1 MVHRRRSPAPVST
14 PATGQEGVTSST
26 HNTPHAARS
35 QRLRHFNQPLADVL
49 VQVAIQSGHLER
61 LKAAIQEGQFDG

>member
-1 MVHRRRSPAPVST
+1 MAHRRRSPAPVDT
-14 PATGQEGVTSST
+14 PAAGQGVTSST